1 MRKILFSLFFFLIA
15 GEIFAVEIIKPNQI
29 QPGMKGYGLTV
40 LSGYQVERF
49 EVEVIDIIPKAI
61 AGTDFILVRCSGAG
75 LEKSRLIAGMS
86 GSPVYF
92 DGKLAGAISATWQF
106 AQEPIG
112 AITPIGDMIEGLK
125 VKSTQAQT
133 ALLPSLNHQAQLYPG
148 LGLDTSGCVV
158 LVSGLDPDLLG
169 EAKRLLEPIQMGP
182 IMAGGK
188 ELVDPKAPEKIEPGS
203 AVGVALVRGDLN
215 ISVVGTATL
224 IEGNT
229 VLAFGHQFFNGGA
242 VSLPLVLAKV
252 HTVIPSQ
259 NLSFKLASPVREIGA
274 LFLDSAIGIA
284 GKLGEKAQMIP
295 IKIEV
300 DNKLTQNK
308 REFNYSIADY
318 PYLLPYLS
326 SIVLYQSL
334 SSAGATSQLTTVE
347 LEMALKLKGYQEAIT
362 YQDRFLFQGEN
373 FSGEYLLPVDIFMN
387 NPFKEVKISE
397 LNFNLMVKP
406 GWEMAEIKSIW
417 ANKTQVSPGETV
429 LLGVRL
435 KPYQKEEFDKIIQLK
450 IPDDAKKVFNI
461 TVLGG
466 ENMTLDIAPP
476 ESVEN
481 LIKAF
486 KQIPNSTWLVLQ
498 YPKPGIILDY
508 QGERL
513 RSLPPSI
520 QSILSGWGDTKAKRT
535 QDFEYLT
542 YPTNYLI
549 KGKARIQFQVI
560 NEQGRKKK

>member
-1 MRKILFSLFFFLIA
+1 MKRLVWSFIFFLLA
-15 GEIFAVEIIKPNQI
+15 LKSFAVEIIKPEQI

-49 EVEVIDIIPKAI
+49 EVEVIDIIPKAM

-75 LEKSRLIAGMS
+75 LEKSRLISGMS

-92 DGKLAGAISATWQF
+92 EGKLAGAISATWQF

-112 AITPIGDMIEGLK
+112 ALTPIGDMIEGLK
-125 VKSTQAQT
+125 IKSAQAQT
-133 ALLPSLNHQAQLYPG
+133 AFVGSLNNQAQLYPG
-148 LGLDTSGCVV
+148 LDSRGCVV
-158 LVSGLDPDLLG
+158 LVSGLDSNLLG
-169 EAKRLLEPIQMGP
+169 EAKRLLEPINLGP

-188 ELVDPKAPEKIEPGS
+188 ELDDPKAPGKIEPGS
-203 AVGVALVRGDLN
+203 AVGVALVSGDLN

-224 IEGNT
+224 VEGNT

-242 VSLPLVLAKV
+242 VSLPLILAKV

-274 LFLDSAIGIA
+274 LFLDSYIGIA

-300 DNKLTQNK
+300 DNKLTRSK

-318 PYLLPYLS
+318 PYLIPYLS

-347 LEMALKLKGYQEAIT
+347 LDMALKLKGFPEPIT
-362 YQDRFLFQGEN
+362 YRDRFLFRGDS
-373 FSGEYLLPVDIFMN
+373 FSREYLLSVNIFMN

-397 LNFNLMVKP
+397 LNFNLAVKP

-417 ANKTQVSPGETV
+417 ANKIQVSPGETV

-435 KPYQKEEFDKIIQLK
+435 KPYQGEEFDKTIELK
-450 IPDDAKKVFNI
+450 IPDDAKKVFNL
-461 TVLGG
+461 TVLAG
-466 ENMTLDIAPP
+466 ENMPLDIAPP
-476 ESVEN
+476 ESVED

-486 KQIPNSTWLVLQ
+486 NQIPNSNWLVLQ

-508 QGERL
+508 QGGRL